1 VQENQKV
8 IDTGL
13 YGIVRHPMY
22 FATILMFFSI
32 PLVLGSWI
40 GFVIFLIYPFLMIK
54 RIRNEEKVLKEGLDG
69 YSEYMQKVRY
79 RMIPFI
85 W

>member
-1 VQENQKV
+1 
-8 IDTGL
+8 
-13 YGIVRHPMY
+13 
-22 FATILMFFSI
+22 MFISI

-54 RIRNEEKVLKEGLDG
+54 RINNEEEILKEGLDG

>member
-1 VQENQKV
+1 MQENQKV
-8 IDTGL
+8 VDTGL